1 MKELAVNVAVI
12 QDNKILL
19 TQRDDFETWILP
31 GGSVEVGES
40 IAQAAIRETKEETG
54 LDVQLTG
61 LVGIYSRLGN
71 FLGGHV
77 VLFTG
82 RSIGGEIK
90 CQAGETIAV
99 KWFPFDKIPSPLS
112 LGHKRRIKDV
122 VNGMSGVCVRQEFN
136 LPNYPEG
143 VDRMGLYELRDN
155 SELSRQ
161 DFYLQL
167 IEDITY
173 DERVE
178 VGNV

>member
-1 MKELAVNVAVI
+1 MSNLAVNVAVI
-12 QDNKILL
+12 QDGKILL

-31 GGSVEVGES
+31 GGGVEDGES
-40 IAQAAIRETKEETG
+40 IAQAAHRETKEETG
-54 LDVQLTG
+54 LDVELTG

-71 FLGGHV
+71 FLGGHI
-77 VLFTG
+77 VLFIG

-112 LGHKRRIKDV
+112 LGHKRRIGDV
-122 VNGMSGVCVRQEFN
+122 MHGIRGACIRQEFN

-143 VDRMGLYELRDN
+143 MDRNGLYELRDN
-155 SELSRQ
+155 SGRSRQ
-161 DFYLQL
+161 DFYLNL
-167 IEDITY
+167 IEGVIY
-173 DERVE
+173 DEKVE